1 MQFQLYDFIGLS
13 PNQKLKTVIK
23 ELDKVDSRIF
33 FIREILENGEYICD
47 VYLGENLIEKHYITT
62 LPIDS
67 YEKKD
72 IKATYKIR
80 EYYPTTATWIDNP
93 RIFGSITEIENAVT
107 NGEVTAQFWEVWGL
121 SIYCNSDCKKFG
133 IDPSAPWPPK
143 TV

>member
-72 IKATYKIR
+72 IKATFNIR
-80 EYYPTTATWIDNP
+80 EYYPNTARFVDNP
-93 RIFGSITEIENAVT
+93 RVFNSIAEIEEAVANNEIKT
-107 NGEVTAQFWEVWGL
+107 TRYLIWKI
-121 SIYCNSDCKKFG
+121 SIFCDVDCRTLT
-133 IDPSAPWPPK
+133 IDPAAPWPPK
-143 TV
+143 AV

>member
-23 ELDKVDSRIF
+23 ELDKVDSKIF

-80 EYYPTTATWIDNP
+80 EFHPLTGTFVDDPKVYNTIQDAVSA
-93 RIFGSITEIENAVT
+93 GSFAPAFAI
-107 NGEVTAQFWEVWGL
+107 WGV
-121 SIYCNSDCKKFG
+121 SIICDSDCKALG
-133 IDPSAPWPPK
+133 IDPAAPWPPK
-143 TV
+143 AA